1 MANLIDNAIQQL
13 FKDGCKIVK
22 LWENASPTSSFEGQ
36 RILWSISEKGYD
48 TVIVVDN
55 YGKLHFA
62 TIDAAGPV
70 GVTTVNGNESSSS
83 RIYARRFYPRLNYIE
98 FTDSYNIDEWN
109 STVNTYANT
118 TNIPVEIYGIKSLWG
133 GGHSTIARLKSFF
146 SIRERR
152 WA

>member
-1 MANLIDNAIQQL
+1 MSVVDNALQTL
-13 FKDGCKIVK
+13 LGLSNKVGL

-36 RILWSISEKGYD
+36 RIRWDISEGYD

-70 GVTTVNGNESSSS
+70 GMTSVNGNESSSS
-83 RIYARRFYPRLNYIE
+83 RIYERRFYPRLNYIE

-109 STVNTYANT
+109 SAINKHSNTN
-118 TNIPVEIYGIKSLWG
+118 NIPVEIYGIKSLG
-133 GGHSTIARLKSFF
+133 GGA
-146 SIRERR
+146 
-152 WA
+152 